1 MRYSKGEILK
11 IMDQLENKEAKDL
24 ESETLEFKEWI
35 PKPKELCKTLVEYAV
50 CFANQKGGTTVL
62 GVRDNVKGKENAIT
76 GCSGYNIHEIKS
88 SVYEAT
94 DPKILIDIEELNV
107 EEPGVTLLLVHIP
120 QGIGVYTTTDGTGKI
135 RIGKTCKPLT
145 GSMRQQR
152 LVELG
157 LLDVSGE
164 SITKLSV
171 EDLDKLE
178 IERLRNIIRA
188 RNPKSPLLKLS
199 EKELLKNIGLI
210 KDDIPTVAGVLL
222 VGKEETL
229 KEHVPAHEVVYLH
242 MKSDVS
248 YDQRSD
254 HKKGILHILEDIY
267 KNIEVYNKITTIKI
281 GLFHFEIED
290 FPKDT
295 YREAILNSLLHR
307 DYTEG
312 GAVFIKHYKDRI
324 EVSNPG
330 GGISGITP
338 ENIIRQD
345 SRPRNRHLAE
355 ALRRIGLVEKAGM
368 EIKGMFYTQLASGKE
383 TPTYSSDEHNV
394 RVVIKDGT
402 LDEPFVRFIKE
413 SEKKG
418 KELGLE
424 ELLILSILKRQREI
438 SLNEAIHI
446 LQLDALRTREI
457 LVKMTNRGYL
467 EKSGVKK
474 GLVFRLSGSLCKR
487 LGESIS
493 YIRGKGVDEI
503 RHPELILEYVKEYG
517 SINNTETRELLGVD
531 INKAYKLLK
540 KLANTGKLLKM
551 GSGNKN
557 ARYSLRK

>member
-1 MRYSKGEILK
+1 MRYSKEEILG
-11 IMDQLENKEAKDL
+11 ILEQLENKKAKDL
-24 ESETLEFKEWI
+24 ESDTLEFKEWI
-35 PKPKELCKTLVEYAV
+35 TNPKELCKTLAEYAV

-62 GVRDNVKGKENAIT
+62 GIRDNVKGKENAVT

-94 DPKILIDIEELNV
+94 DPKILIDIEELNI
-107 EEPGVTLLLVHIP
+107 EEIGGTLLLIHIP

-157 LLDVSGE
+157 LLDVSE
-164 SITKLSV
+164 VAISKLSV
-171 EDLDKLE
+171 EAFDKLE

-188 RNPKSPLLKLS
+188 RNPKSPLLKLG

-210 KDDIPTVAGVLL
+210 KDNTPTVAGVLL

-229 KEHVPAHEVVYLH
+229 EEHVPAHEVIYLH
-242 MKSDVS
+242 MKNDVS

-254 HKKGILHILEDIY
+254 YKKGILHILEDIY
-267 KNIEVYNKITTIKI
+267 KNIEIYNKITTIKL

-295 YREAILNSLLHR
+295 YREAILNALLHR
-307 DYTEG
+307 NYSEG

-330 GGISGITP
+330 GFISGITP

-368 EIKGMFYTQLASGKE
+368 GIKGMFYTQLASGKE
-383 TPTYSSDEHNV
+383 TPAYSSDEHNV
-394 RVVIKDGT
+394 RVVIKDGS

-418 KELGLE
+418 NELGLE
-424 ELLILSILKRQREI
+424 ELLILSILKRQREV
-438 SLNEAIHI
+438 SLNEAIYI

-457 LVKMTNRGYL
+457 LMKMTNRGYL

-474 GLVFRLSGSLCKR
+474 GQVFRLSGNLYKQI
-487 LGESIS
+487 GESIS
-493 YIRGKGVDEI
+493 YIRERGINEV
-503 RHPELILEYVKEYG
+503 RNPELVLKFVKEYG
-517 SINNTETRELLGVD
+517 SISNRQVRELLGVD
-531 INKAYKLLK
+531 RNRAFRILSKLEADRKIK
-540 KLANTGKLLKM
+540 KTGAGRGAM
-551 GSGNKN
+551 YVS
-557 ARYSLRK
+557 A

>member
-1 MRYSKGEILK
+1 MRYSKEEILG
-11 IMDQLENKEAKDL
+11 ILEQLENKKAKDL
-24 ESETLEFKEWI
+24 ESDTLEFKEWI
-35 PKPKELCKTLVEYAV
+35 TNPKELCKTLAEYAV

-62 GVRDNVKGKENAIT
+62 GVRDNVKGKENAVT

-94 DPKILIDIEELNV
+94 DPKILIDIEELNI
-107 EEPGVTLLLVHIP
+107 EEIGGTLLLIHIP

-157 LLDVSGE
+157 LLDVSE
-164 SITKLSV
+164 VAISKLSV
-171 EDLDKLE
+171 EAFDKLE

-188 RNPKSPLLKLS
+188 RNPKSPLLKLG

-210 KDDIPTVAGVLL
+210 KDNTPTVAGVLL

-229 KEHVPAHEVVYLH
+229 EEHVPAHEVIYLH
-242 MKSDVS
+242 MKNDVS

-254 HKKGILHILEDIY
+254 YKKGILHILEDIY
-267 KNIEVYNKITTIKI
+267 KNIEIYNKITTIKL

-295 YREAILNSLLHR
+295 YREAILNALLHR
-307 DYTEG
+307 NYSEG

-330 GGISGITP
+330 GFISGITP

-368 EIKGMFYTQLASGKE
+368 GIKGMFYTQLASGKE
-383 TPTYSSDEHNV
+383 TPAYSSDEHNV
-394 RVVIKDGT
+394 RVVIKDGS

-418 KELGLE
+418 NELGLE
-424 ELLILSILKRQREI
+424 ELLILSILKRQREV

-446 LQLDALRTREI
+446 LQLDALRAREI
-457 LVKMTNRGYL
+457 LMKMTNRGYL

-474 GLVFRLSGSLCKR
+474 GQVFRLSGNLYKQI
-487 LGESIS
+487 GESIS
-493 YIRGKGVDEI
+493 YIRERGIDEV
-503 RHPELILEYVKEYG
+503 RYPELVLKFVKEYG
-517 SINNTETRELLGVD
+517 SISNRQVRELLGVD
-531 INKAYKLLK
+531 RNRAFRILSKLEADRKIK
-540 KLANTGKLLKM
+540 KT
-551 GSGNKN
+551 GSGRG
-557 ARYSLRK
+557 AMYVSA

>member
-1 MRYSKGEILK
+1 MRYSKEEILG
-11 IMDQLENKEAKDL
+11 ILEQLENKKAKDL
-24 ESETLEFKEWI
+24 ESDTLEFKEWI
-35 PKPKELCKTLVEYAV
+35 TNPKELCKTLAEYAV

-62 GVRDNVKGKENAIT
+62 GIRDNVKGKENAVT

-94 DPKILIDIEELNV
+94 DPKILIDIEELNI
-107 EEPGVTLLLVHIP
+107 EEIGGTLLLIHIP

-157 LLDVSGE
+157 LLDVSE
-164 SITKLSV
+164 VAISKLSV
-171 EDLDKLE
+171 EAFDKLE

-188 RNPKSPLLKLS
+188 RNPKSPLLKLG

-210 KDDIPTVAGVLL
+210 KDNTPTVAGVLL

-229 KEHVPAHEVVYLH
+229 EEHVPAHEVIYLH
-242 MKSDVS
+242 MKNDVS

-254 HKKGILHILEDIY
+254 YKKGILHILEDIY
-267 KNIEVYNKITTIKI
+267 KNIEIYNKITTIKL

-295 YREAILNSLLHR
+295 YREAILNALLHR
-307 DYTEG
+307 NYSEG

-330 GGISGITP
+330 GFISGITP

-368 EIKGMFYTQLASGKE
+368 GIKGMFYTQLASGKE
-383 TPTYSSDEHNV
+383 TPAYSSDEHNV
-394 RVVIKDGT
+394 RVVIKDGS

-418 KELGLE
+418 NELGLE
-424 ELLILSILKRQREI
+424 ELLILSILKRQREV

-446 LQLDALRTREI
+446 LQLDALRAREI
-457 LVKMTNRGYL
+457 LMKMTNRGYL

-474 GLVFRLSGSLCKR
+474 GQVFRLSGNLYKQI
-487 LGESIS
+487 GESIS
-493 YIRGKGVDEI
+493 YIRERGIDEV
-503 RHPELILEYVKEYG
+503 RYPELVLKFVKEYG
-517 SINNTETRELLGVD
+517 SISNRQVRELLGVD
-531 INKAYKLLK
+531 RNRAFRILSQLEIYKKIK
-540 KLANTGKLLKM
+540 KI
-551 GSGNKN
+551 GSGRG
-557 ARYSLRK
+557 AIYVSV

>member
-1 MRYSKGEILK
+1 MRYSKEEILT
-11 IMDQLENKEAKDL
+11 ILDQLENKKAKEL
-24 ESETLEFKEWI
+24 ESETLDFKEWI
-35 PKPKELCKTLVEYAV
+35 TNPKELCKTIAEYAV
-50 CFANQKGGTTVL
+50 CFANQKGGTMVL
-62 GVRDNVKGKENAIT
+62 GVRDNVKGRENAVT

-94 DPKILIDIEELNV
+94 DPKILIDIEELNF
-107 EEPGVTLLLVHIP
+107 EETGVTLLLVHIP

-145 GSMRQQR
+145 GSMRQRR

-164 SITKLSV
+164 AISKLSE

-188 RNPKSPLLKLS
+188 RNPKSSLLKLG
-199 EKELLKNIGLI
+199 EKELLKNIGII
-210 KDDIPTVAGVLL
+210 KDNIPTVAGVLL
-222 VGKEETL
+222 VGKEETIE
-229 KEHVPAHEVVYLH
+229 EHAPAHEVIYLH
-242 MKSDVS
+242 MKNDVS

-254 HKKGILHILEDIY
+254 CKKGILHILEDIY
-267 KNIEVYNKITTIKI
+267 KNIEIYNKITTIKM

-295 YREAILNSLLHR
+295 YREAILKALLHR
-307 DYTEG
+307 DYSEG

-324 EVSNPG
+324 EISNPG
-330 GGISGITP
+330 GFISGITP

-368 EIKGMFYTQLASGKE
+368 GIKGMFYTQLASGKE

-394 RVVIKDGT
+394 RVVIKNGT

-424 ELLILSILKRQREI
+424 ELLILSILKRQREV

-457 LVKMTNRGYL
+457 LMKMTNRGYL
-467 EKSGVKK
+467 EKSGIKR
-474 GLVFRLSGSLCKR
+474 GQVFRLSGNLYKQ

-493 YIRGKGVDEI
+493 YVRERGIDEV
-503 RHPELILEYVKEYG
+503 RYPELVLKFVKEYG
-517 SINNTETRELLGVD
+517 SISNRQVRELLGVD
-531 INKAYKLLK
+531 RNRAFRILSQLEAGK
-540 KLANTGKLLKM
+540 KIKKI
-551 GSGNKN
+551 GSGRG
-557 ARYSLRK
+557 ATYVSL